1 MKNICFLATD
11 FPPDVGGIESHAYEL
26 AKALVQI
33 GQNVYVICPHKDDR
47 LEYELMDGIHVYR
60 VKMLKQK
67 PFYNWKLRA
76 FLKKFIQKNPVDLI
90 HIHGMR
96 PLESADGLG
105 IPTVFTNHTSGF
117 LQRLEKP
124 KLLQGRLKQR
134 LNYVD
139 LVLAPSFELCD
150 ATTKIGY
157 TGPVKFVTNGVDT
170 SKFIPSMTTGLS
182 AQKVFLLARRLVD
195 KNGVVVFAKALTL
208 MKNRNF
214 KVLIAGDGVDKP
226 EMQRILKEGNSL
238 EQVEFLGFVPNHQM
252 PEIYRKA
259 HFSVLPSFYEAT
271 SITGLESMAC
281 GLPLVGTNVGGI
293 PYLIEQGKSGYL
305 VPSHDAKALAQQM
318 DEVIALS
325 DEEYHQLSNHSRERA
340 VTMFD
345 WKVVAKET
353 LDLYNT
359 IGQKASV

>member
-33 GQNVYVICPHKDDR
+33 GQNVYVICPHKEDR

-67 PFYNWKLRA
+67 PFYNWQLRA

-134 LNYVD
+134 LAYVD
-139 LVLAPSFELCD
+139 LVLAPSFELCE
-150 ATTKIGY
+150 ATKKIGY
-157 TGPVKFVTNGVDT
+157 LGPVHFVTNGVDT
-170 SKFIPSMTTGLS
+170 SKFKPINAQQIPS
-182 AQKVFLLARRLVD
+182 QKTFLLARRLVD

-226 EMQRILKEGNSL
+226 EMQKILKEGKTL
-238 EQVEFLGFVPNHQM
+238 DQVEFLGFVPNHQM
-252 PEIYRKA
+252 PSIYQKA
-259 HFSVLPSFYEAT
+259 NFSVLPSFYEAT

-281 GLPLVGTNVGGI
+281 GLPLIGTNVGGI
-293 PYLIEQGKSGYL
+293 PYLIEQDKSGFL
-305 VPSHDAKALAQQM
+305 VPSHDAQALAAQM
-318 DEVIALS
+318 DMAIALS
-325 DEEYHQLSNHSRERA
+325 DAQYIKLSEHSRKRA
-340 VTMFD
+340 VEIFD
-345 WKVVAKET
+345 WKVVAQET

-359 IGQKASV
+359 IG

>member
-26 AKALVQI
+26 AKALIQI
-33 GQNVYVICPHKDDR
+33 GQNVIVLCPHKKGR
-47 LEYELMDGIHVYR
+47 LKYELMDGIHVYR

-67 PFYNWKLRA
+67 PFYNWQLRA
-76 FLKKFIQKNPVDLI
+76 FLKKILQQYPIDLI

-96 PLESADGLG
+96 PLESAVGFN

-124 KLLQGRLKQR
+124 KFLQGRLKQR
-134 LNYVD
+134 LAYVD
-139 LVLAPSFELCD
+139 MILAPSYELCE
-150 ATTKIGY
+150 ATKKVGY
-157 TGPVKFVTNGVDT
+157 IGPVHFVTNGVDT
-170 SKFIPSMTTGLS
+170 SKFTPIATKTIPVKKT
-182 AQKVFLLARRLVD
+182 FLLGRRLVD

-214 KVLIAGDGVDKP
+214 NVLIAGDGVDKGKM
-226 EMQRILKEGNSL
+226 EQILKEGNTL
-238 EQVEFLGFVPNHQM
+238 DQVEFLGFVPNHKM

-281 GLPLVGTNVGGI
+281 GLPLIGTNVGGI
-293 PYLIEQGKSGYL
+293 PYLIEQSKSGYL
-305 VPSHDAKALAQQM
+305 VPSHNAEALAKQM
-318 DEVIALS
+318 DEVLELTDSQYRAIS
-325 DEEYHQLSNHSRERA
+325 EYSRQRA
-340 VTMFD
+340 VNVFD

-359 IGQKASV
+359 LQLKS

>member
-33 GQNVYVICPHKDDR
+33 GQNVYVLCPHKDDR

-60 VKMLKQK
+60 VKMMKQK
-67 PFYNWKLRA
+67 PLYNWQLKA
-76 FLKKFIQKNPVDLI
+76 FLKKFIQEHPVDLI

-96 PLESADGLG
+96 PLESAEGLN

-124 KLLQGRLKQR
+124 KFLQGRLKQR
-134 LNYVD
+134 LAYLD
-139 LVLAPSFELCD
+139 LVLAPSYELCD

-157 TGPVKFVTNGVDT
+157 TGPVHFVTNGVDT
-170 SKFIPSMTTGLS
+170 RKFKPIEQNTIPASKT
-182 AQKVFLLARRLVD
+182 FLLARRLVD

-208 MKNRNF
+208 MKNKNY
-214 KVLIAGDGVDKP
+214 KVLIAGDGVDKG
-226 EMQRILKEGNSL
+226 EMERILKEGDCL
-238 EQVEFLGFVPNHQM
+238 QHVEFLGFVPNHQM
-252 PEIYRKA
+252 PAIYQKA
-259 HFSVLPSFYEAT
+259 NFSVLPSFYEAT

-305 VPSHDAKALAQQM
+305 VPSHNAEALAQQLDAVLDLSD
-318 DEVIALS
+318 DEYRALS
-325 DEEYHQLSNHSRERA
+325 QHSRQRA
-340 VTMFD
+340 VEIFD
-345 WKVVAKET
+345 WKVVAQET
-353 LDLYNT
+353 LDLYNS
-359 IGQKASV
+359 I